1 MKKLTSEEKEQI
13 ETMLKQQD
21 TEQDKK
27 RRRYRNYKASIHS
40 SRYSGGAGERLG
52 KLEKK
57 HEKTQNIVAK
67 HSQLKTIHLTAG
79 EKKELEA
86 KIQAAMQ

>member
-1 MKKLTSEEKEQI
+1 MKKLTLEEKEQI
-13 ETMLKQQD
+13 QTMLKQQD

-27 RRRYRNYKASIHS
+27 RRRYRNHKANIHS
-40 SRYSGGAGERLG
+40 SRYSGGAEERLG

-67 HSQLKTIHLTAG
+67 HSQLKTIHLT
-79 EKKELEA
+79 ERQKRELES
-86 KIQAAMQ
+86 KIRDAVQ